1 MKLKSFLLAFF
12 FLATC
17 SVQAA
22 VVDTL
27 SVYSDTMKKKIQVV
41 VVSPENKKVLAPVIY
56 LLHGH
61 GGDAK
66 TWISIKPELKEIA
79 DRDHIIF
86 VCPDGSYSWYW
97 DSPVDPSFRYETFV
111 SGELIKYVD
120 SSYPTIKDR
129 TARAI
134 AGLSMGGHGAMWL
147 SFRHKELYGAAGS
160 TSGGVDIRPF
170 PNNWNMS
177 KLLGKEDENQSIWDS
192 HTVINQINHLQNG
205 DLALIIDCGY
215 SDFFFD
221 VNTNFHKMLLE
232 NKIDHDFL
240 VRPGAHNGEYWKNSM
255 DYQILF
261 FKKYFDKA
269 IVQKK

>member
-1 MKLKSFLLAFF
+1 
-12 FLATC
+12 
-17 SVQAA
+17 
-22 VVDTL
+22 
-27 SVYSDTMKKKIQVV
+27 
-41 VVSPENKKVLAPVIY
+41 
-56 LLHGH
+56 
-61 GGDAK
+61 
-66 TWISIKPELKEIA
+66 
-79 DRDHIIF
+79 
-86 VCPDGSYSWYW
+86 
-97 DSPVDPSFRYETFV
+97 
-111 SGELIKYVD
+111 
-120 SSYPTIKDR
+120 
-129 TARAI
+129 
-134 AGLSMGGHGAMWL
+134 
-147 SFRHKELYGAAGS
+147 
-160 TSGGVDIRPF
+160 
-170 PNNWNMS
+170 MS

-192 HTVINQINHLQNG
+192 HTVINQINRLQNG